1 MRRLLISVIHCASR
15 LPRPHETRSCRRSAL
30 CLLAMVPPSRLREGV
45 RSGHAFSG
53 PRSRADTVAAPTS
66 PRQNLRGS
74 RPVPRARMG
83 PAPARPNRPPRN
95 HRRPLAKG
103 CTVLAAGWRWRLR
116 AQAPFA
122 VSVTTWVHPRL
133 DEATLRD
140 PRWLPASV
148 GRRTQATPPPCR
160 ANGGGESSAWNTAM
174 GSKPTFRMS
183 AFPGVAGGAARHGE
197 LK

>member
-1 MRRLLISVIHCASR
+1 MK
-15 LPRPHETRSCRRSAL
+15 LPRASAL
-30 CLLAMVPPSRLREGV
+30 CPLTTVPPSHLREGV

-53 PRSRADTVAAPTS
+53 PRSRADTVAAQTS

-95 HRRPLAKG
+95 RRRPLAKG

-122 VSVTTWVHPRL
+122 VSVTAWGHPRL

-160 ANGGGESSAWNTAM
+160 ANGGGESSAWKTASD
-174 GSKPTFRMS
+174 SKPTFAKVS
-183 AFPGVAGGAARHGE
+183 FQLPVIARHALRSKPHSCTGRAPAPQWPDAAT
-197 LK
+197 